1 MGVHR
6 VPVGKEPFWHGIMY
20 QVNRNDLAKRFGCEP
35 DDISNSL
42 HWLKTLGLA
51 FVVHRTRIDDTGK
64 PCGTNVFT
72 APRVNRIHD
81 MLDFF
86 SENRRALTASELM
99 DSDPLQE
106 GSKSPS
112 TEDQSPLNNGSP
124 PVELGS

>member
-6 VPVGKEPFWHGIMY
+6 VAVGKEPFSHGIMH

-99 DSDPLQE
+99 DSDPF
-106 GSKSPS
+106 KRVPS
-112 TEDQSPLNNGSP
+112 RPQRRIKAP
-124 PVELGS
+124 

>member
-1 MGVHR
+1 
-6 VPVGKEPFWHGIMY
+6 
-20 QVNRNDLAKRFGCEP
+20 LAKRFGCEP